1 MNNPSFPRHYRRERY
16 LSKIRPFAKDG
27 DLIKVITGI
36 RRCGKSVM
44 LELSDMLTPLKSPIL
59 K

>member
-1 MNNPSFPRHYRRERY
+1 MIKRELYMSR
-16 LSKIRPFAKDG
+16 IRPFIG
-27 DLIKVITGI
+27 TDLIKVMTGI

-59 K
+59 KWGLPVQ